1 MTTAAV
7 TASSTLT
14 SLLASSSSSS
24 SSTSSTST
32 DSYDFSTFLK
42 LFTTQLENQDP
53 TSPMDTTQMT
63 NQLAMFSQVE
73 QQAGTNSRLDKL
85 LTAINGNGLNSAVGY
100 IGKTVEA
107 SGDQTA
113 LSSGSA
119 TIGYS
124 LPSAASSVSIEVMNS
139 SGTVVNTLSGDTGS
153 GSHTV
158 SWDGTDSSGNT
169 ISDGTYT
176 FSVTATDS
184 SGASITPT
192 TYTTG
197 KVTGVESSNST
208 TVLNLGSIQVDMSD
222 VTAVLA

>member
-1 MTTAAV
+1 MTTV
-7 TASSTLT
+7 STATSSSTLA
-14 SLLASSSSSS
+14 SLLSSSSSTSSSSS
-24 SSTSSTST
+24 SSTTSS
-32 DSYDFSTFLK
+32 DFTTFLK

-63 NQLAMFSQVE
+63 NQLAMFSEVE

-85 LTAINGNGLNSAVGY
+85 LTAVTGNSLTSAVGY
-100 IGKTVEA
+100 MGKTVEA
-107 SGDQTA
+107 SGDQTS
-113 LSSGSA
+113 LSGGSA

-124 LPSAASSVSIEVMNS
+124 LPSTASSVSIEVMNS
-139 SGTVVNTLSGDTGS
+139 SGTVVNTLSGDTAS

-169 ISDGTYT
+169 LSDGAYT

-184 SGASITPT
+184 SGSSITPT

-197 KVTGVESSNST
+197 KVTGVETSNST
-208 TVLNLGSIQVDMSD
+208 TVLNLGSIQVDLSN
-222 VTAVLA
+222 VTAVVS